1 MRQLGDRRGSVRL
14 EVVGTLW
21 AGFEIGEAVELLN
34 ISEGGALV
42 AVRTP
47 PPLDSIQSI
56 HLTVEG
62 RDIRKMARVRHVRRR
77 EAVAELQYLVGLE
90 FVGEPPDL
98 ALNQS

>member
-21 AGFEIGEAVELLN
+21 AGFEIGEAVEVLN
-34 ISEGGALV
+34 VSDGGALV
-42 AVRTP
+42 VARMP

-62 RDIRKMARVRHVRRR
+62 RDIRKMARVRHLRRR
-77 EAVAELQYLVGLE
+77 EEVDEPQYLVGLE
-90 FVGEPPDL
+90 FVGEPELELDH
-98 ALNQS
+98 S